1 MRRIRSYSD
10 DSVDID
16 MTPLIDMV
24 FILLIFFIV
33 ATSFVRETG
42 VDINRPAASSSESKE
57 KVSLLVGVTSAGKIF
72 IEGLEIDIQ
81 NIKARMDTFLAEVPA
96 GAVVIVADKSCP
108 TGITIQVLDYCRL
121 AGVKNI
127 SVAAKVGE

>member
-10 DSVDID
+10 DSVEID

-42 VDINRPAASSSESKE
+42 VDIDRPAASSSVSKE

-72 IEGLEIDIQ
+72 IEGQELDIQ
-81 NIKARMDTFLAEVPA
+81 NIKARMDTFLAEVPG